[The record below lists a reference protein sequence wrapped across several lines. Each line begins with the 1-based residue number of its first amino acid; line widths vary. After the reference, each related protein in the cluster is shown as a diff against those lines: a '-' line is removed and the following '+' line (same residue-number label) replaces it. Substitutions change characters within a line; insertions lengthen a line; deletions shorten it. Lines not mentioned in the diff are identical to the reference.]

1 MKLAVSTYSLSRW
14 SGGLKEKTL
23 EQVIDR
29 VAEFGVSGVEY
40 CDFFGD
46 APGNPF
52 HATDKI
58 RKHTEKAGL
67 APAGYATGSEFLVNH
82 EVQKERIAFMKRQ
95 IDVAAALGC
104 KTMRYDLTSGWNDKN
119 TDIKG
124 PRTFNSAVK
133 YLVPAIRELADYGK
147 SKGIVTSIENHGLF
161 MQASARME
169 ALMKA
174 VNHKNYRLTMDMG
187 NFLCVND
194 NPTKGAQRV
203 AKYACMVHT
212 KDFHVKK
219 AELVPPNGWFTL
231 PCGLAL
237 RGAIV
242 GHGQLEIPKQLLA
255 LKKAGYKGFLSL
267 EFEGVEE
274 PIFAIQ
280 SGLDYLRRELKA
292 IKALD

>member
-14 SGGLKEKTL
+14 SGGLKDKTL

-29 VAEFGVSGVEY
+29 IAEFEVSGVEY

-46 APGNPF
+46 QKDNPF
-52 HATDKI
+52 HQTDKV
-58 RKHTEKAGL
+58 RKHAEKRGL
-67 APAGYATGSEFLVNH
+67 SPAGYATGAEFLVVA
-82 EVQKERIAFMKRQ
+82 EKQAEAAAFIKRQ
-95 IDVAAALGC
+95 IDHAAALGC
-104 KTMRYDLTSGWNDKN
+104 KTMRYDLTRGWGEHAKGV
-119 TDIKG
+119 KG
-124 PRTFNSAVK
+124 PESFARALK
-133 YLVPAIRELADYGK
+133 YLTPVVRDIADYGK
-147 SKGIVTSIENHGLF
+147 SKGVVTSIENHGLY
-161 MQASARME
+161 MQDSKRIE
-169 ALMKA
+169 KLMKA
-174 VNHKNYRLTMDMG
+174 INHKNYRLTMDMG

-194 NPTKGAQRV
+194 NPTKAAQRL

-231 PCGLAL
+231 PCGLGL

-267 EFEGVEE
+267 EFEGIEE